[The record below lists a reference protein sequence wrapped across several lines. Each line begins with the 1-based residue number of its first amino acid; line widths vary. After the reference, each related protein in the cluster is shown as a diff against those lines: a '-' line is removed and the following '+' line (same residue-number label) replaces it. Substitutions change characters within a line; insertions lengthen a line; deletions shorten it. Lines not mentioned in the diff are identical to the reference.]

1 MAQVGTYSQRAALID
16 SGFPGDD
23 DAVAVN
29 TAQGADYV
37 AGHLAFGGF
46 SQDYVFNAA
55 RGGDYP
61 GNDIFSLGRR
71 NLTIS
76 LWFQYDPDT
85 TEPRQY
91 LQFPM
96 LGAIGEVNEYNNYG
110 ADLLPVDREDYTLW
124 AVRPLFATDGSSVQF
139 DVIYKGEHSPESNLW
154 TWAAGGVVPGPVILL
169 TGEPIF
175 LAVTFELGLLDPDNT
190 RITVYANAV
199 PGPTYEVAK
208 AKRLSYHP
216 NGNGD
221 SDNKAKLLL
230 GATFENVVAPSKGM
244 VIDAI
249 ALFPSALTAARVL
262 DYYRQGLGQTPTGE
276 YPTGPLMFSTNSVS
290 LDSPMMYPAANSPGA
305 DVDNELAGIGSLS
318 ADIVVTNNSDDP
330 IHFLLGVMRGNHPVP
345 STLQQFWDGFDGGDT
360 ATYGHIYG
368 DRLRNH
374 TPDMTGLSYVY
385 YLVPPE
391 SATYPFYEELPQDP
405 DTGLF
410 ILGAGQSTAFRVYYQ
425 SMVQTP
431 TTSTVWLFQTAD
443 GVTLQAKRAVE
454 LAAGSALKWLFTIAS
469 IDLSPAR
476 DSAEY
481 EALPRLV
488 PTAPEK
494 FEARNAPGVLGQF
507 PSDSSVVVDVY
518 KNGVFDFNMQR
529 SIYFSAGTGP
539 GAVSDPYTHLRLV
552 QDGAY
557 GPAGWIPGYVDPV
570 TSVPGVTNDLEQMF
584 LSLLGFP
591 DPQDLPTAILPLAS
605 YHAEV
610 WVVSYAES
618 TGDPADPVPVE
629 IGRVKVSDNINFT
642 MQMPPPP

>member
-1 MAQVGTYSQRAALID
+1 MAQIGTYSQRASLID

-46 SQDYVFNAA
+46 SQDYGFNSAL
-55 RGGDYP
+55 GGDYP

-76 LWFQYDPDT
+76 MWFQYDPDT

-139 DVIYKGEHSPESNLW
+139 DVIYKGEHSPASNLW
-154 TWAAGGVVPGPVILL
+154 TWAAGGVVPGPLILL

-175 LAVTFELGLLDPDNT
+175 LVVTFELGLLDPDNT
-190 RITVYANAV
+190 RVTVYANAV

-208 AKRLSYHP
+208 TKRLHYHP

-230 GATFENVVAPSKGM
+230 GATFENVVTPSKGM

-262 DYYRQGLGQTPTGE
+262 DYYRQGLGQAPTGE

-290 LDSPMMYPAANSPGA
+290 LDSPMMYPAVSSPGV

-318 ADIVVTNNSDDP
+318 ADIVVTNNSADP
-330 IHFLLGVMRGNHPVP
+330 IHFLLCVMRGNHPVP
-345 STLQQFWDGFDGGDT
+345 STLQQFWDGFDGGDP
-360 ATYGHIYG
+360 AYAHIYG
-368 DRLRNH
+368 DRSRNH
-374 TPDMTGLSYVY
+374 TPDLTGLSYVY

-391 SATYPFYEELPQDP
+391 SATHPFYETLPQDP
-405 DTGLF
+405 DTGLL
-410 ILGAGQSTAFRVYYQ
+410 ILGAGQSTAFRIYYQ

-431 TTSTVWLFQTAD
+431 TTSAVWMFQTAD

-469 IDLSPAR
+469 LDLSPAR

-481 EALPRLV
+481 TALPRLV

-494 FEARNAPGVLGQF
+494 FESRSAPGVLGQF
-507 PSDSSVVVDVY
+507 PTYSAVVIDVY

-529 SIYFSAGTGP
+529 SNYFAAGTGP
-539 GAVSDPYTHLRLV
+539 GAVSDPYTSMRLV
-552 QDGAY
+552 SADAY
-557 GPAGWIPGYVDPV
+557 GPEGWAPSYVDPV
-570 TSVPGVTNDLEQMF
+570 THVPGVTNDLEQMF

-591 DPQDLPTAILPLAS
+591 DPQDIPTATLPLAS
-605 YHAEV
+605 YRAEV
-610 WVVSYAES
+610 WAVSYAEP
-618 TGDPADPVPVE
+618 TGNPADPVPVE
-629 IGRVKVSDNINFT
+629 IGRVKVSDDINFT

>member
-1 MAQVGTYSQRAALID
+1 MID

-46 SQDYVFNAA
+46 SEDYVFHPAL
-55 RGGDYP
+55 GGYYP

-76 LWFQYDPDT
+76 MWFQYDPDT

-110 ADLLPVDREDYTLW
+110 ADLLPVDREDYTQW

-139 DVIYKGEHSPESNLW
+139 DVIYKGEHSPASNLW
-154 TWAAGGVVPGPVILL
+154 TWAAGGVVPGPLILL

-175 LAVTFELGLLDPDNT
+175 LVVTFELGLLDPDNT
-190 RITVYANAV
+190 RVTVYANAV

-208 AKRLSYHP
+208 IKRLHYHP
-216 NGNGD
+216 NGNGE
-221 SDNKAKLLL
+221 SDNLSKLLL

-262 DYYRQGLGQTPTGE
+262 DYYRQGLGQAPTGE

-290 LDSPMMYPAANSPGA
+290 LDSPMMYPAVSSPGVG
-305 DVDNELAGIGSLS
+305 VDNELAGIGSLS
-318 ADIVVTNNSDDP
+318 ADIVVTNNSADP

-345 STLQQFWDGFDGGDT
+345 STLQQFWDGFDGDDP
-360 ATYGHIYG
+360 AYAHIYG
-368 DRLRNH
+368 DRWRNH

-391 SATYPFYEELPQDP
+391 SATHPFYETLPQDP
-405 DTGLF
+405 DTGLS
-410 ILGAGQSTAFRVYYQ
+410 ILDAGQSTAFRIYYQ

-431 TTSTVWLFQTAD
+431 TTSAVWMFQTAD

-469 IDLSPAR
+469 LDLSPAR

-481 EALPRLV
+481 TALPRLV

-494 FEARNAPGVLGQF
+494 FESRSAPGVLGQF
-507 PSDSSVVVDVY
+507 PTYSAVVIDVY

-529 SIYFSAGTGP
+529 SNYFAAGTGP
-539 GAVSDPYTHLRLV
+539 GAVSDPYTSMRLV
-552 QDGAY
+552 SADAY
-557 GPAGWIPGYVDPV
+557 GPEGWAPSYVDPV
-570 TSVPGVTNDLEQMF
+570 THVPGVTNDLEQMF

-591 DPQDLPTAILPLAS
+591 DPQDIPTATLPLAS
-605 YHAEV
+605 YRAEV
-610 WVVSYAES
+610 WAVSYAEP

-629 IGRVKVSDNINFT
+629 IGRVKVSDDINFT

>member
-1 MAQVGTYSQRAALID
+1 MAQVGTYSQRASLIE

-29 TAQGADYV
+29 TAEGTDYV

-46 SQDYVFNAA
+46 SEDYVFNPSL
-55 RGGDYP
+55 GGDYP

-124 AVRPLFATDGSSVQF
+124 AVRPLFAADDSSVQF
-139 DVIYKGEHSPESNLW
+139 DVIYKGEHSPSSNLW

-169 TGEPIF
+169 TDEPIF
-175 LAVTFELGLLDPDNT
+175 LAVTFELGLIDPDNT

-208 AKRLSYHP
+208 SKRLCYHP

-221 SDNKAKLLL
+221 SNNKAKLLL

-262 DYYRQGLGQTPTGE
+262 DYYRQGLGQAPTGE

-318 ADIVVTNNSDDP
+318 ADIVVTNNSADP

-345 STLQQFWDGFDGGDT
+345 STLQQLWDGYEGGDP
-360 ATYGHIYG
+360 AYEHIYG
-368 DRLRNH
+368 DCWRNH
-374 TPDMTGLSYVY
+374 TPDLTGLSYVY

-391 SATYPFYEELPQDP
+391 SAAHPFYEDLDQDP
-405 DTGLF
+405 DTGLS
-410 ILGAGQSTAFRVYYQ
+410 ILGAGQSTAFRIYYQ

-431 TTSTVWLFQTAD
+431 TTSAVWMFQTAD

-469 IDLSPAR
+469 LDLSPAR

-481 EALPRLV
+481 TALPRLV

-494 FEARNAPGVLGQF
+494 FESRSAPGVLGQF
-507 PSDSSVVVDVY
+507 PSYSAVTVDVY
-518 KNGVFDFNMQR
+518 KNGVFDFSMQR
-529 SIYFSAGTGP
+529 PAYFAAGTGP
-539 GAVSDPYTHLRLV
+539 GAVSDPYTSMRMV
-552 QDGAY
+552 SADAY
-557 GPAGWIPGYVDPV
+557 GPDGWAPSYVDPV
-570 TSVPGVTNDLEQMF
+570 THVPGVTNDLEQMF

-591 DPQDLPTAILPLAS
+591 DPQDVPTATLPLAS
-605 YHAEV
+605 YRAEV
-610 WVVSYAES
+610 WVVSYAEY
-618 TGDPADPVPVE
+618 TGNPADPMPVE
-629 IGRVKVSDNINFT
+629 IGRVKVSDDINFT

>member
-46 SQDYVFNAA
+46 FEDYVFNA
-55 RGGDYP
+55 RLGGDYP

-96 LGAIGEVNEYNNYG
+96 LGAMGEVNEYNNYG
-110 ADLLPVDREDYTLW
+110 ADLLPVDREDYTMW
-124 AVRPLFATDGSSVQF
+124 AIRPLFAQDDSSIQLDF
-139 DVIYKGEHSPESNLW
+139 IYKGEHSPASNLW

-190 RITVYANAV
+190 RVTVYANAV

-208 AKRLSYHP
+208 TKRLHYHP

-221 SDNKAKLLL
+221 SGNNAKLLL

-262 DYYRQGLGQTPTGE
+262 DYYRQGLGQAPTGE

-290 LDSPMMYPAANSPGA
+290 LDSPMMYPAVSSPGV
-305 DVDNELAGIGSLS
+305 DVDNQLAGIGSLS
-318 ADIVVTNNSDDP
+318 ADIVVTNNSADP

-345 STLQQFWDGFDGGDT
+345 STLQQFWDGFDGGDPV
-360 ATYGHIYG
+360 TYGHIYG
-368 DRLRNH
+368 DRWRNH

-385 YLVPPE
+385 YMVPPE
-391 SATYPFYEELPQDP
+391 SAAHPFYEDLDRDP
-405 DTGLF
+405 DTDLS
-410 ILGAGQSTAFRVYYQ
+410 ILDAGQSTAFRIYYQ

-431 TTSTVWLFQTAD
+431 TTSAVWMFQSAD
-443 GVTLQAKRAVE
+443 GVTLQAKRAVD
-454 LAAGSALKWLFTIAS
+454 LGAGSALKWLFTIAS
-469 IDLSPAR
+469 LDLSPAR

-481 EALPRLV
+481 TALPRLV

-494 FEARNAPGVLGQF
+494 FESRSAPGVLGQF
-507 PSDSSVVVDVY
+507 PSYSVVTVDVY
-518 KNGVFDFNMQR
+518 KNGVFDFSMQR
-529 SIYFSAGTGP
+529 PAYFAAGTGP
-539 GAVSDPYTHLRLV
+539 GAVSDPYTSMRMV
-552 QDGAY
+552 SADAY
-557 GPAGWIPGYVDPV
+557 GPDGWAPSYVDPV

-591 DPQDLPTAILPLAS
+591 DPQDVPTATLPLAS
-605 YHAEV
+605 YRAEV
-610 WVVSYAES
+610 WAVSYAEY
-618 TGDPADPVPVE
+618 TGNPADPMPVE
-629 IGRVKVSDNINFT
+629 IGRVKVSDDINFT